1 MNSRRLA
8 ASLALLVP
16 ALSLSSRAAAQPA
29 PGLPAPE
36 AAASPAP
43 RAAAPASKAAAPASK
58 AAPAPAPRAA
68 PALAPPSS
76 AAAAAGTADLRR
88 LGEAFA
94 DVADKVGPAVVQ
106 IEVTVGE
113 NVSSPLRWFRDGGQ
127 RRGLGSG
134 VIFSSDGGILTNNH
148 VIDEARAITVRLRDG
163 RMFAGRIAGRDPAT
177 DLAVIRIDAKDL
189 PTATFADSD
198 AARVGAWVVAIG
210 SPFGLGHT
218 VTTGVLSAKG
228 RGGVGVNDVEDY
240 LQTDASINPG
250 NSGGPLVDLDGRVLG
265 INTMVVSRGQ
275 GIGLAVPANMARR
288 VAEQL
293 LRTGR
298 VERAWM
304 GVGMQDLTPQLAA
317 VMPNAP
323 RAGALVNA
331 VSPGGPA
338 ARSNLQPG
346 DVITSVGARSVRDAQ
361 DVLREL
367 FRHNAGETLAL
378 EVVRGGR
385 RYQTQVT
392 LAARSEPPPPALPV
406 QRAPGQHPGLGLTLR
421 DAPAPRGEADAAG
434 ESDPRS
440 TARSTGRPAG
450 RAVARVVSVAS
461 DSPAERAG
469 IRPGDVILEAD
480 ARRTPTSAQVEEAA
494 RDGDLLLRVQRRGA
508 AFYAALRR

>member
-8 ASLALLVP
+8 VSLALLVP
-16 ALSLSSRAAAQPA
+16 ALSLSSLAGAQPA
-29 PGLPAPE
+29 
-36 AAASPAP
+36 
-43 RAAAPASKAAAPASK
+43 
-58 AAPAPAPRAA
+58 AAPAPAPAPKAPPAPRPA
-68 PALAPPSS
+68 PAPKAPPAPRPAPAPPSRADASS
-76 AAAAAGTADLRR
+76 AAAAAGAADLRR

-113 NVSSPLRWFRDGGQ
+113 DVSSPLRWFRDGGQ

-134 VIFSSDGGILTNNH
+134 VIFSPDGGILTNNH
-148 VIDEARAITVRLRDG
+148 VIDGARAITVRLRDG
-163 RMFAGRIAGRDPAT
+163 RMFAGRVAGRDPAT
-177 DLAVIRIDAKDL
+177 DLAVIRVDAKDL
-189 PTATFADSD
+189 PVATFADSD

-293 LRTGR
+293 FRSGR
-298 VERAWM
+298 VERAFA
-304 GVGMQDLTPQLAA
+304 GVGLQDLTPQLAA
-317 VMPNAP
+317 AMQSPP

-331 VSPGGPA
+331 VTPGGPA
-338 ARSNLQPG
+338 ARANLQPG
-346 DVITSVGARSVRDAQ
+346 DVITSVAAKPVRDAQ
-361 DVLREL
+361 DVIRAL
-367 FRHNAGETLAL
+367 FNHNVGEPLTL
-378 EVVRGGR
+378 EVMRDGQ
-385 RYQTQVT
+385 RYQARVT
-392 LAARSEPPPPALPV
+392 LAPRSEPPPPALPV
-406 QRAPGQHPGLGLTLR
+406 QRAPTPHRGLGLTLR
-421 DAPAPRGEADAAG
+421 DAPAPRGSGG
-434 ESDPRS
+434 ERGE
-440 TARSTGRPAG
+440 RGV
-450 RAVARVVSVAS
+450 VARIVAVAS

-469 IRPGDVILEAD
+469 LRPGDVILEAD
-480 ARRTPTSAQVEEAA
+480 RNRAPTAAQVEEAA
-494 RDGDLLLRVQRRGA
+494 RDGELLVRVQRRDA
-508 AFYAALRR
+508 AFYAALGR

>member
-1 MNSRRLA
+1 MNSRRLT

-16 ALSLSSRAAAQPA
+16 ALSLPSLAGAQP
-29 PGLPAPE
+29 
-36 AAASPAP
+36 S
-43 RAAAPASKAAAPASK
+43 
-58 AAPAPAPRAA
+58 AAPAPAPTLRAPSALPKAAPSPAPPRAA
-68 PALAPPSS
+68 APSAAAASS
-76 AAAAAGTADLRR
+76 AAAAAGAADLRR

-94 DVADKVGPAVVQ
+94 DVADKVGPTVVQ
-106 IEVTVGE
+106 IEVAVGE
-113 NVSSPLRWFRDGGQ
+113 DVSSPLRWFRDGGQ

-134 VIFSSDGGILTNNH
+134 VIFSPDGGILTNNH
-148 VIDEARAITVRLRDG
+148 VIDGARAITVRLRDG
-163 RMFAGRIAGRDPAT
+163 RMFAGRVAGRDPAT
-177 DLAVIRIDAKDL
+177 DLAVLRVDAKDL

-265 INTMVVSRGQ
+265 INTMIVSRGQ

-293 LRTGR
+293 LRHGR
-298 VERAWM
+298 VERAWI
-304 GVGMQDLTPQLAA
+304 GVGLQDLTPQLAA

-331 VSPGGPA
+331 VNPSGPA

-346 DVITSVGARSVRDAQ
+346 DVITSVAARPTRDAQ
-361 DVLREL
+361 DVIREL
-367 FRHNAGETLAL
+367 FNRNVGETLSL
-378 EVVRGGR
+378 EVVRGGQ
-385 RYQTQVT
+385 RYQTRVT
-392 LAARSEPPPPALPV
+392 LAARNEPPPPALPV
-406 QRAPGQHPGLGLTLR
+406 QRAPAPHPGLGLTLR
-421 DAPAPRGEADAAG
+421 DAPAERGDRDRGDRGDRGEGRSLARG
-434 ESDPRS
+434 ERGERGDRGEGRS
-440 TARSTGRPAG
+440 L
-450 RAVARVVSVAS
+450 ARVAFVAN

-469 IRPGDVILEAD
+469 LRPGDVILEAD
-480 ARRTPTSAQVEEAA
+480 GRRAPTAAEVEEAA
-494 RDGDLLLRVQRRGA
+494 RDGELLVRVQRRGA
-508 AFYAALRR
+508 AFYAALKR

>member
-8 ASLALLVP
+8 VSLALLVP
-16 ALSLSSRAAAQPA
+16 ALSLSSLSSLAGAQPAAEPAPSPKAPPSPAPKAPPAPPSRAAA
-29 PGLPAPE
+29 
-36 AAASPAP
+36 
-43 RAAAPASKAAAPASK
+43 
-58 AAPAPAPRAA
+58 
-68 PALAPPSS
+68 SS
-76 AAAAAGTADLRR
+76 AAAAAGAADLRR

-113 NVSSPLRWFRDGGQ
+113 DVSSPLRWFRDGGQ

-134 VIFSSDGGILTNNH
+134 VIFSPDGGILTNNH
-148 VIDEARAITVRLRDG
+148 VIDGARAITVRLRDG
-163 RMFAGRIAGRDPAT
+163 RMFAGRVAGRDPAT
-177 DLAVIRIDAKDL
+177 DLAVIRVDAKDL
-189 PTATFADSD
+189 PVATFGDSD

-293 LRTGR
+293 LRSGR
-298 VERAWM
+298 VERAFI
-304 GVGMQDLTPQLAA
+304 GVGLQDLTPQLAA
-317 VMPNAP
+317 AMRSPP

-331 VSPGGPA
+331 VTPGGPA
-338 ARSNLQPG
+338 ASSNLQPG
-346 DVITSVGARSVRDAQ
+346 DVITSVAARPVRDAQ
-361 DVLREL
+361 DVIREL
-367 FRHNAGETLAL
+367 FNHNVGETLTL
-378 EVVRGGR
+378 EVVRGAQ
-385 RYQTQVT
+385 RYQAHVT
-392 LAARSEPPPPALPV
+392 LAPRNEPPPPALPV
-406 QRAPGQHPGLGLTLR
+406 QRAAARHPGLGLTLR
-421 DAPAPRGEADAAG
+421 DAPAPRGPGREG
-434 ESDPRS
+434 GSI
-440 TARSTGRPAG
+440 ARI
-450 RAVARVVSVAS
+450 VAVAS

-469 IRPGDVILEAD
+469 LRPGDVILEAD
-480 ARRTPTSAQVEEAA
+480 RNRAPTAAEVEEAA
-494 RDGDLLLRVQRRGA
+494 RDGELLVRVQRRGA
-508 AFYAALRR
+508 AFYTALTR

>member
-1 MNSRRLA
+1 MNPRRLA

-16 ALSLSSRAAAQPA
+16 ALSLPSLAGAQP
-29 PGLPAPE
+29 
-36 AAASPAP
+36 S
-43 RAAAPASKAAAPASK
+43 AAPAPSPK
-58 AAPAPAPRAA
+58 AAPAPPPRAA
-68 PALAPPSS
+68 PAPSPAPPSRTAASS
-76 AAAAAGTADLRR
+76 AAAAAGAADLRR

-113 NVSSPLRWFRDGGQ
+113 DVSSPLRWFRDGGQ

-134 VIFSSDGGILTNNH
+134 VVFSPDGGILTNNH
-148 VIDEARAITVRLRDG
+148 VIDGARAITVRLRDG
-163 RMFAGRIAGRDPAT
+163 RMFAGRVAGRDPAT
-177 DLAVIRIDAKDL
+177 DLAVLRIDAKDL
-189 PTATFADSD
+189 PVATFADSD

-293 LRTGR
+293 LRNGR

-304 GVGMQDLTPQLAA
+304 GVGLQDLTPQLAA
-317 VMPNAP
+317 AMRSPP

-331 VSPGGPA
+331 VTPGGPA

-346 DVITSVGARSVRDAQ
+346 DVITSVAARPVRDAQ

-367 FRHNAGETLAL
+367 FNHNVGEAMAL
-378 EVVRGGR
+378 DVVRDGQ
-385 RYQTQVT
+385 RYQTRVV
-392 LAARSEPPPPALPV
+392 LAPRNEPAPPALPV
-406 QRAPGQHPGLGLTLR
+406 QRAPAQHPGLGLTLR
-421 DAPAPRGEADAAG
+421 DAPAPRGPGGEGGSIARLAA
-434 ESDPRS
+434 
-440 TARSTGRPAG
+440 
-450 RAVARVVSVAS
+450 VAS

-469 IRPGDVILEAD
+469 LRPGDVILEAD
-480 ARRTPTSAQVEEAA
+480 RKRAPTAAEVEEAA
-494 RDGDLLLRVQRRGA
+494 RDGELLVRVQRRGA
-508 AFYAALRR
+508 AFYAALKR

>member
-8 ASLALLVP
+8 VSLALLVP
-16 ALSLSSRAAAQPA
+16 ALSLSSPAGAQPAADPPAPSPKAPPSPAPKAPPSPAPKAPPAPPSRAAA
-29 PGLPAPE
+29 
-36 AAASPAP
+36 
-43 RAAAPASKAAAPASK
+43 
-58 AAPAPAPRAA
+58 
-68 PALAPPSS
+68 SS
-76 AAAAAGTADLRR
+76 AAAAAGAADLRR

-113 NVSSPLRWFRDGGQ
+113 DVASPLRWFRDGGQ

-134 VIFSSDGGILTNNH
+134 VIFSPDGGILTNNH
-148 VIDEARAITVRLRDG
+148 VIDGARAITVRLRDG
-163 RMFAGRIAGRDPAT
+163 RMFAGRVAGRDPAT
-177 DLAVIRIDAKDL
+177 DLAVIRVDAKDL
-189 PTATFADSD
+189 PAATFGDSD

-293 LRTGR
+293 LRSGR
-298 VERAWM
+298 VERAFI
-304 GVGMQDLTPQLAA
+304 GVGLQDLTPQLAA
-317 VMPNAP
+317 AMQSPP

-331 VSPGGPA
+331 VTPGGPA

-346 DVITSVGARSVRDAQ
+346 DVITSVAARPVRDAQ
-361 DVLREL
+361 DVIREL
-367 FRHNAGETLAL
+367 FNHNVGETLTL
-378 EVVRGGR
+378 EVVRGGQ
-385 RYQTQVT
+385 RYQARVT
-392 LAARSEPPPPALPV
+392 LAPRSEPPPPALPV
-406 QRAPGQHPGLGLTLR
+406 QRAPAQHPGLGLTLR
-421 DAPAPRGEADAAG
+421 DAPAPRGPGREG
-434 ESDPRS
+434 GSI
-440 TARSTGRPAG
+440 ARIV
-450 RAVARVVSVAS
+450 AVAN

-469 IRPGDVILEAD
+469 LRPGDVILEAD
-480 ARRTPTSAQVEEAA
+480 RNRAPTAAEVEEAA
-494 RDGDLLLRVQRRGA
+494 RDGELLVRVQRRGA
-508 AFYAALRR
+508 AFYAALTR

>member
-1 MNSRRLA
+1 MTPRRLA

-16 ALSLSSRAAAQPA
+16 ALSLPSLAGAQP
-29 PGLPAPE
+29 P
-36 AAASPAP
+36 
-43 RAAAPASKAAAPASK
+43 AAPAPSPK
-58 AAPAPAPRAA
+58 AAPAPLPRAA
-68 PALAPPSS
+68 PAPSPAPPSRAAASS
-76 AAAAAGTADLRR
+76 AAAAAGAADLRR

-113 NVSSPLRWFRDGGQ
+113 DVSSPLRWFRDGGQ

-134 VIFSSDGGILTNNH
+134 VIFSPDGGILTNNH
-148 VIDEARAITVRLRDG
+148 VIDGARAITVRLRDG
-163 RMFAGRIAGRDPAT
+163 RMFAGRVAGRDPAT
-177 DLAVIRIDAKDL
+177 DLAVLRVDAKDL
-189 PTATFADSD
+189 PVATFADSD

-293 LRTGR
+293 LRSGR

-304 GVGMQDLTPQLAA
+304 GVGLQDLTPQLAA
-317 VMPNAP
+317 AMRSPP
-323 RAGALVNA
+323 PAGALVNA
-331 VSPGGPA
+331 VTPGGPA

-346 DVITSVGARSVRDAQ
+346 DVITSVAARPVRDAQ
-361 DVLREL
+361 DVIREL
-367 FRHNAGETLAL
+367 FNHNVGEGLAL
-378 EVVRGGR
+378 EVVRDGQ
-385 RYQTQVT
+385 RYQTRVV
-392 LAARSEPPPPALPV
+392 LAPRNEPAPPALPV
-406 QRAPGQHPGLGLTLR
+406 QRAPARHPGLGLTLR
-421 DAPAPRGEADAAG
+421 DAPAPRGPGGEGSSIARIAA
-434 ESDPRS
+434 
-440 TARSTGRPAG
+440 
-450 RAVARVVSVAS
+450 VAS

-469 IRPGDVILEAD
+469 LRPGDIILEAD
-480 ARRTPTSAQVEEAA
+480 RRRAPTAAEVEEAA
-494 RDGDLLLRVQRRGA
+494 RDGELFVRVQRRGA
-508 AFYAALRR
+508 AFYAALKR